1 MLLTN
6 MANSVYR
13 DMSDEEMMDISSR
26 ILFEDNH
33 FLIFNKKSGDI
44 VQGDKTG
51 DEPLSETLKAFIAQR
66 DGKTGQVFMGV
77 AHRLDRPVSGA
88 VLFAKTGKALERVN
102 EMLRKGEVHKT
113 YWALV
118 QNPDQRAVFEGGNSR
133 DYGTDRRDGCGRGLV
148 DSVANPEGWVELR
161 NYLYRDEK
169 KNKSF
174 PYQGQGFPPHGY
186 KEARL
191 RYRILKELERYTLL
205 EVMLLTGRHHQI
217 RCQLSSVGCPIKG
230 DLKYGSRRSNSDG
243 SICLH
248 ARRIEF
254 LHPIGRKDA
263 KGQDTGNDRLISV
276 VAPLTGEIARIL
288 GAE

>member
-33 FLIFNKKSGDI
+33 FLIFNKRSGEI

-88 VLFAKTGKALERVN
+88 VLFAKTGKGLERIN
-102 EMLRKGEVHKT
+102 EMLRTGEIHKT

-118 QNPDQRAVFEGGNSR
+118 QTPDQRAGFEGGNSK
-133 DYGTDRRDGCGRGLV
+133 DYGTDRLDGCGRGLV